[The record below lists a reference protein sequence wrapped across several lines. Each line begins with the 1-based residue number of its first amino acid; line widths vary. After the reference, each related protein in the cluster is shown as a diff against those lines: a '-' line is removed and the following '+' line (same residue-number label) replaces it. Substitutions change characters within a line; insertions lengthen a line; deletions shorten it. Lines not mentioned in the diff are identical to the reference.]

1 MFKSRGRAEDA
12 KGRKRTMVTAA
23 CSVTGLVI
31 GQSTYA
37 QGDDL
42 WGEWNSPLAVRKQN
56 KGKEKKDPK
65 NKTSEVD
72 TGNELSS
79 EVRNEGTNSL
89 NYGKIV
95 TGVLFFGFWLALTL
109 LIIGVAIELNKKSVA
124 NVNGVL
130 RVGLKFGLWFASM
143 FAISLI
149 GVIFYAIWGFLF

>member
-1 MFKSRGRAEDA
+1 MFKSQGRAEDA

-42 WGEWNSPLAVRKQN
+42 SAGWMDPDKPIPL
-56 KGKEKKDPK
+56 K

-72 TGNELSS
+72 TGNGLSS

-124 NVNGVL
+124 NVNSVL
-130 RVGLKFGLWFASM
+130 RIALKFGLWFASM
-143 FAISLI
+143 FAIYLI

>member
-1 MFKSRGRAEDA
+1 M
-12 KGRKRTMVTAA
+12 
-23 CSVTGLVI
+23 
-31 GQSTYA
+31 
-37 QGDDL
+37 
-42 WGEWNSPLAVRKQN
+42 
-56 KGKEKKDPK
+56 
-65 NKTSEVD
+65 
-72 TGNELSS
+72 
-79 EVRNEGTNSL
+79 
-89 NYGKIV
+89 

>member
-1 MFKSRGRAEDA
+1 
-12 KGRKRTMVTAA
+12 MVTAA

-42 WGEWNSPLAVRKQN
+42 WGEWNSPKKLMPK
-56 KGKEKKDPK
+56 KEEEKKDPK

-72 TGNELSS
+72 TGNEFSS

-124 NVNGVL
+124 NVNSVL
-130 RVGLKFGLWFASM
+130 RIALKFGLWFASM
-143 FAISLI
+143 FAIYLI